1 MGWAERG
8 EGMGKERGK
17 LKKGKGNGKRG
28 KEKKTSGIG
37 KGGKGMGKRNGRR
50 EWAKKWNR

>member
-1 MGWAERG
+1 
-8 EGMGKERGK
+8 MGKEKGK

>member
-1 MGWAERG
+1 MGG
-8 EGMGKERGK
+8 EGR
-17 LKKGKGNGKRG
+17 GNGKREG
-28 KEKKTSGIG
+28 KIEKGEGEWEKRKGKKTSGIG